1 VTSLAINRVVFL
13 TPVLHNGG
21 AERVLGDIANG
32 LVNHDC
38 EVEIISLAYE
48 ADIAHLDPNISVRFL
63 HDATESAQRG
73 GTIFEKIS
81 RRWRLLRRLRQAL
94 KGIAPGAT
102 VIGFL
107 EPSAQYLWLI
117 RLVGG
122 PRYLVSLHAY
132 ESTYFAEFYQNRLRR
147 VIEEKLLSLA
157 CHQADCITVP
167 SEGCRRDLIMHFG
180 VLPGKIHAIQN
191 PVNLNAIRKLAREF
205 PEGPQVP
212 RGTTLFVQAARLVK
226 QKNHQLLIQACEILR
241 RSHENFVVWC
251 CGEGPERPAIETL
264 IAKAGLENHVRLLG
278 YFSNPYALMAEARG
292 LLLTSE
298 YESFGLVLVEAMI
311 CGAPPIAT
319 DCRSGPDEV
328 LSEGAGLL
336 VPRNA
341 PDAFAGA
348 MLTLI
353 QDDVLHANLRERGR
367 IKAEQ
372 YSIENTIRLWMSLL
386 AEVRPDKRA

>member
-1 VTSLAINRVVFL
+1 VTSQATNRVVFL

-32 LVNHDC
+32 LVSHGC

-48 ADIAHLDPNISVRFL
+48 ADISHLGPNISVRFL

-73 GTIFEKIS
+73 GTILEKFT
-81 RRWRLLRRLRQAL
+81 RRLRLLRRLQKML
-94 KGIAPGAT
+94 KAVASGAI

-117 RLVGG
+117 RLFGG
-122 PRYLVSLHAY
+122 PRYLISLHAY
-132 ESTYFAEFYQNRLRR
+132 ESTYFAEFYQNCLRR
-147 VIEEKLLSLA
+147 GIEEKLLSMA
-157 CHQADCITVP
+157 CHWADCITVP
-167 SEGCRRDLIMHFG
+167 SEGCRRDLIAHFG
-180 VLPGKIHAIQN
+180 VLPAKIRAIQN
-191 PVNLNAIRKLAREF
+191 PVDLNAIRKLARTSSDGPRV
-205 PEGPQVP
+205 PEGSA
-212 RGTTLFVQAARLVK
+212 LFVQAARLVK
-226 QKNHQLLIQACEILR
+226 QKNHLLLIQACEILR
-241 RSHENFVVWC
+241 RSHEDFVVWC
-251 CGEGPERPAIETL
+251 CGEGPERPVIETM

-278 YFSNPYALMAEARG
+278 YSSNPYALMAEARG
-292 LLLTSE
+292 VLLTSE

-341 PDAFAGA
+341 PDAFADA

-353 QDDVLHANLRERGR
+353 RDDVLHADLRERGQ

-372 YSIENTIRLWMSLL
+372 YSVENTIRLWISLL
-386 AEVRPDKRA
+386 AEVRPDQKA